1 MHIDQL
7 PPSPS
12 LARVLAG
19 HDPELDI
26 DWKGLKRAAVGWA
39 IGLLLLL
46 VLALLMGV
54 GKDTV
59 SQTEAAAPE
68 SAPTS
73 TR

>member
-26 DWKGLKRAAVGWA
+26 DWKGLKTAAVSWA

-46 VLALLMGV
+46 FLALLTGA
-54 GKDTV
+54 GEATV
-59 SQTEAAAPE
+59 PQTEAAAPE